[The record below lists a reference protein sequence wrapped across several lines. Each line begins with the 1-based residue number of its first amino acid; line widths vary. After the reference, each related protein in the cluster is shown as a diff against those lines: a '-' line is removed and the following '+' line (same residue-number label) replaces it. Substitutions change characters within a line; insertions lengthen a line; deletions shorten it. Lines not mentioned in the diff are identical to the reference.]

1 MIRRIAAIVILGACA
16 VGLYLGLSTAQPS
29 ITIENAK
36 AVPVEGRDGMFM
48 VTLDM
53 VNQGSASTFAGASS
67 PEAQMVMVMN
77 PGHDGAALVVPGGG
91 KGSLAMDGAHLM
103 LRGGGDGFSEGGFL
117 PLTVTFENGQQI
129 ATRVI
134 HSGAATMDHGAD
146 GVAVTPA
153 PTLTLIPPNR
163 VDAKGFEIRLSVENF
178 AFVRVT
184 DGTPH
189 VPGEGHAHIY
199 LNGLKMGRL
208 YDTRFDVGALSPGSY
223 DLRVALNS
231 HDHRPY
237 LADGVPV
244 AAQFAFT
251 IP

>member
-1 MIRRIAAIVILGACA
+1 LIRRIAAIVILGACA
-16 VGLYLGLSTAQPS
+16 LALFWGMSASRPS

-36 AVPVEGRDGMFM
+36 AVPVEGRNDMFM

-53 VNQGSASTFAGASS
+53 VNDGAASTFLGASS
-67 PEAQMVMVMN
+67 PQAQMLMVMN
-77 PGHDGAALVVPGGG
+77 PGHDGAALIVPGGG
-91 KGSLAMDGAHLM
+91 KASLAMDGAHLM
-103 LRGGGDGFSEGGFL
+103 LRGGGDDFTQGGFI
-117 PLTVTFENGQQI
+117 PLTLSFANGQQVS
-129 ATRVI
+129 TRVI
-134 HSGAATMDHGAD
+134 HAGSTTMDHSGA
-146 GVAVTPA
+146 GVSTSPA
-153 PTLTLIPPNR
+153 PTLTLIPPAQ
-163 VDAKGFEIRLSVENF
+163 VDADGFEMRLSIENF
-178 AFVRVT
+178 AFVRVE

-189 VPGEGHAHIY
+189 VPVEGHAHIY
-199 LNGLKMGRL
+199 LNGLKLGRL
-208 YDTRFDVGALSPGSY
+208 YDTRFDIGALSPGSY